1 MSLDGEHENITT
13 TKVTDTLTDIK
24 IVLPEQNDDL
34 LGGLLVELTKAIS
47 EAGEEIAVQ
56 GFLGGTYGY
65 GADYKNDVF
74 EMRPFYW
81 GDCECDYDT
90 LRDEWSDNNSH
101 DEECYQ
107 TLFHNMHYVNYG
119 ADGGWNFDVKPG
131 HERDKE
137 TFDDICDC
145 IDTLYRQFKIP
156 AGTPGSHVHCTCMHD
171 INYANFLKTISHAD
185 ECLMDKPNFLHYAS
199 GLEVEWYKYIGR
211 SQEVKA
217 PQELTGRQMIAIFEE
232 CFKSLEK

>member
-1 MSLDGEHENITT
+1 MKIG
-13 TKVTDTLTDIK
+13 DTLTDIK
-24 IVLPEQNDDL
+24 IILPEQNEDL
-34 LGGLLVELTKAIS
+34 LGGLLVELTKAIDES
-47 EAGEEIAVQ
+47 GSEIAVQ

-65 GADYKNDVF
+65 GADFKNDVF

-90 LRDEWSDNNSH
+90 LRSEWEDSH
-101 DEECYQ
+101 DHDKECYQ
-107 TLFHNMHYVNYG
+107 TTFRNMHYVDYPNSYDYKEG
-119 ADGGWNFDVKPG
+119 HGWFSGKRG
-131 HERDKE
+131 C
-137 TFDDICDC
+137 TC
-145 IDTLYRQFKIP
+145 IEDTCAIFKIDP
-156 AGTPGSHVHCTCMHD
+156 EAPGGFVHCTCMHD
-171 INYANFLKTISHAD
+171 IDYANFLKTISHSD

-217 PQELTGRQMIAIFEE
+217 PKDLTGRQMIAIFEE